1 MIRKSSISIAI
12 ALGPIAAYQ
21 AAEALPIKELE
32 PQRYPDPNRHTGKA
46 AERRNAKRR
55 RRAKK

>member
-1 MIRKSSISIAI
+1 MRKSSISIAI
-12 ALGPIAAYQ
+12 ALCSIAAYQ
-21 AAEALPIKELE
+21 PAKALPIKELE
-32 PQRYPDPNRHTGKA
+32 PQRYPDHNQHTGKA

>member
-1 MIRKSSISIAI
+1 MRKSSISIAI
-12 ALGPIAAYQ
+12 ALGSIAAYQ
-21 AAEALPIKELE
+21 PAEALTIKELE
-32 PQRYPDPNRHTGKA
+32 PQRYQDPNRHTGKA

>member
-1 MIRKSSISIAI
+1 MRKSSISIAI
-12 ALGPIAAYQ
+12 ALGSIAAYQ
-21 AAEALPIKELE
+21 PAEALPIKELE
-32 PQRYPDPNRHTGKA
+32 PQRYPDPNWHTGKA